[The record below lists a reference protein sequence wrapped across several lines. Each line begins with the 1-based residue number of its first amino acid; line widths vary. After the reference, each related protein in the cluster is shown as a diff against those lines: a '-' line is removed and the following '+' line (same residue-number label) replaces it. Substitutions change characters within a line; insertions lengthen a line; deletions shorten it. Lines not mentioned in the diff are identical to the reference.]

1 MSQNEYYFPL
11 REVQV
16 GLFGRGAK
24 CTNLTQK
31 LLKTQRW
38 HCTGMGNLALAENR
52 EIYEFKH
59 CLQANPKI
67 SALISCLWSWPVHV
81 RSP

>member
-1 MSQNEYYFPL
+1 MSKNKYYFPL

-16 GLFGRGAK
+16 GLFSRGAK

-31 LLKTQRW
+31 SIQNST
-38 HCTGMGNLALAENR
+38 LALHRNGESGFSRKQRN
-52 EIYEFKH
+52 IYEFEH

-67 SALISCLWSWPVHV
+67 SALMSYLWSWPVH

>member
-1 MSQNEYYFPL
+1 MSKIKYHFPL

-16 GLFGRGAK
+16 GLFSRGAK

-31 LLKTQRW
+31 SPKTQRW
-38 HCTGMGNLALAENR
+38 HCTGMGFLALRESR

-67 SALISCLWSWPVHV
+67 SALISCLW